1 MSHPNISNLQHC
13 IEDARQAGLD
23 QDPGP
28 ADPLQFNAL
37 RGRLQAAQAKMPP
50 LYRQAVFTPFVQ
62 TLDEIGESGFN
73 EILLRDPGREG
84 LARLM
89 LDIAQ
94 AILQRGEG
102 FEPKASAAFQEV
114 VSDLY
119 DGFLS
124 AEDRGGVEPPDEEVL
139 PPLVKFGDPEAGPYT
154 WPVDATKNLG
164 LH

>member
-1 MSHPNISNLQHC
+1 MSIDISNLSAC

-28 ADPLQFNAL
+28 ENPVRYNLL
-37 RGRLQAAQAKMPP
+37 RGRLHAARAKVAR
-50 LYRQAVFTPFVQ
+50 LYLDTAFDPYVQ
-62 TLDEIGESGFN
+62 TLNELGESDFN
-73 EILLRDPGREG
+73 QILLDDPDRQGAAG
-84 LARLM
+84 LM

-94 AILQRGEG
+94 AFLQRGEG

-124 AEDRGGVEPPDEEVL
+124 AEDRGGVEPPDNETL
-139 PPLVKFGDPEAGPYT
+139 PPIIKFLDSRFWT
-154 WPVDATKNLG
+154 
-164 LH
+164 